1 MADEEFLRAW
11 RYGDT
16 AIKMLKKGVVPPYP
30 QFYELLYTY
39 ASGINPA
46 LNSRINERF
55 AKGDVPDADLVDVLC
70 DEFLRHSGAE
80 ERLTSVSE
88 EIANSVEAVHEA
100 IDNASVN
107 ANHYSGLLQTAS
119 GDLELEMGR
128 EELKALS
135 ARLLS
140 ETRKM
145 QSANSELE
153 EKLDAS
159 RENILTLKKEL
170 EEVRRESLID
180 PLTKIYNRK
189 SFDSELTEAVRA
201 AEENGDALTLLLV
214 DIDHFKNFNDTY
226 GHQVGDQVL
235 RLVAMTLNSCA
246 RSNDLA
252 ARYGGEE
259 FAVIMKQTEL
269 RQAVKVAENMRR
281 MIEARDLLKRS
292 TNEKLGNLTVSIG
305 AASYRAGDSE
315 ASLIERADKCLY
327 QAKDQ
332 GRNCIVDEG
341 SLSKDGTA
349 AA

>member
-39 ASGINPA
+39 ASGINPT
-46 LNSRINERF
+46 LNIRINERF
-55 AKGDVPDADLVDVLC
+55 AKGDVPDAELVDVLC
-70 DEFLRHSGAE
+70 DEFLRDSGAE
-80 ERLTSVSE
+80 ERLNSVSE
-88 EIANSVEAVHEA
+88 EIANSVEAVNEA
-100 IDNASVN
+100 LGNATVN

-119 GDLELEMGR
+119 GDLEVEMGR

-135 ARLLS
+135 SRLLS

-145 QSANSELE
+145 QSANHELE

-159 RENILTLKKEL
+159 KENILSLRKEL
-170 EEVRRESLID
+170 EELRRESLMD
-180 PLTKIYNRK
+180 PLTQIYNRK
-189 SFDSELTEAVRA
+189 SFDDEFAAAVRT
-201 AEENGDALTLLLV
+201 AEEEGEALTLLLV
-214 DIDHFKNFNDTY
+214 DIDHFKGFNDTY

-235 RLVAMTLNSCA
+235 RLVAMTLNNCA
-246 RSNDLA
+246 RANDMA

-259 FAVIMKQTEL
+259 FAIIMPQTEL
-269 RQAVKVAENMRR
+269 RQAVKVAETMRR
-281 MIEARDLLKRS
+281 MVEARDLLKRS

-305 AASYRAGDSE
+305 VASYRAGDSE
-315 ASLIERADKCLY
+315 TSLIERADRCLY
-327 QAKDQ
+327 KAKDK
-332 GRNCIVDEG
+332 GRNCIVDESNLAKG
-341 SLSKDGTA
+341 GNA